1 MKRFV
6 IPVLL
11 VACSSGEGSPAP
23 CQPSSCAD
31 FQGSMPH
38 VCGKVDDGC
47 GKQLDCGPCDVSG
60 LGGAGGAGG
69 GDSCT
74 LSGQVSV
81 VSTTSSSVSSS
92 FMGQGGSNMCQDLTF
107 DK

>member
-1 MKRFV
+1 MKRFA

-11 VACSSGEGSPAP
+11 VACSSGEGSSVP

-38 VCGKVDDGC
+38 ACGKMDDGC

-60 LGGAGGAGG
+60 LGGDGG

-74 LSGQVSV
+74 LSGQTSVSSV
-81 VSTTSSSVSSS
+81 ASSVST
-92 FMGQGGSNMCQDLTF
+92 GQGGSNMCQDLTF